1 MPRRLKPVEHR
12 LLRRFMA
19 ATTVGDVTFLQ
30 DRIIMLVDLDYFFA
44 QIEELRNPMLKGKP
58 VVVGMYSGRTKESGA
73 VSTANY
79 VARKYGVKS
88 GMPLFLAKRKL
99 EGCGAV
105 FLPVDYEYYK
115 QFSDR
120 LMQIFRGYADV
131 FEQVGIDEAYLD
143 VTSKVHGNFDEAKT
157 LVEQMKADVKRQ
169 MGVTFSVGIGPNKLV
184 AKIASDEH
192 KPDGVT
198 LVRDEVTD
206 FLQALPV
213 DRLLGI
219 GRKTAKTMDTLGIK
233 TIGDLAEF
241 SVQRLIEVFGKTL
254 GIYFHNAANGVDDEP
269 VQEAGEA
276 ESISRI
282 GTLKENSRDLEFILQ
297 KADELMGDVYA
308 ELSQKHLSFRQVS
321 IFAFMSDL
329 SVRNRSKTFEQ
340 PTTDLETLRTLVR
353 ELFGKFLT
361 ESDLEVRRIGVKVSG
376 FVKEELGQKQLTSY
390 LGE

>member
-1 MPRRLKPVEHR
+1 
-12 LLRRFMA
+12 MA
-19 ATTVGDVTFLQ
+19 ATKVGGVTFLRN
-30 DRIIMLVDLDYFFA
+30 RIVMLVDLDYFFA
-44 QIEELRNPMLKGKP
+44 QIEELRNPTLKNKP
-58 VVVGMYSGRTKESGA
+58 VVVGMYSGRTEESGA

-79 VARKYGVKS
+79 LARKYGVKS

-99 EGCGAV
+99 EGCDSV
-105 FLPVDYEYYK
+105 FMPVDYEYYQ

-120 LMQIFRGYADV
+120 LMQIFRGYAEV

-157 LVEQMKADVKRQ
+157 LVEQIKADVKRQ

-198 LVRDEVTD
+198 FVRDEEVKG
-206 FLQALPV
+206 FLQTLPV
-213 DRLLGI
+213 DRLLGV
-219 GRKTAKTMDTLGIK
+219 GRRTAKTMDTLGIK

-297 KADELMGDVYA
+297 KAHELIGDVYA
-308 ELSQKHLSFRQVS
+308 ELSQKHLSFKQVS

-329 SVRNRSKTFEQ
+329 SVRNRSKTLEQ
-340 PTTDLETLRTLVR
+340 PISDLETLRKLVR
-353 ELFGKFLT
+353 ELFGKFLA
-361 ESDLEVRRIGVKVSG
+361 ESDLKVRRVGVKVSG
-376 FVKEELGQKQLTSY
+376 FMKEERSQRQLTSF